1 MQKRRQDAEQ
11 IERTVK
17 EQAKIELI
25 KKGKSDDRKKKK
37 KTSKRGRR
45 PETVLCAGKKR
56 ARSPSSSSSSSDSD
70 KSSSSDGK
78 KKKKKLVAPGVL
90 KRGEPR
96 RSVSPV
102 SRARDVAKW
111 VESRDRLADAP
122 ADPLTETDKYMHAHT
137 ADDTAPAK
145 RRSGKAAGKPVGGDG
160 GHTSTEQRAKNEQL
174 ELFELELRA
183 KAIEKMLKR
192 TD

>member
-1 MQKRRQDAEQ
+1 MKRRQDAEQ

-25 KKGKSDDRKKKK
+25 KKGKSDDKKKKK
-37 KTSKRGRR
+37 KTS
-45 PETVLCAGKKR
+45 KKR
-56 ARSPSSSSSSSDSD
+56 ARSPSSSSSSDSD
-70 KSSSSDGK
+70 KSSSGDEK
-78 KKKKKLVAPGVL
+78 KKKKKPVAAGAL
-90 KRGEPR
+90 KRTEPR

-122 ADPLTETDKYMHAHT
+122 ADPPTAAEKYMHTRT

-145 RRSGKAAGKPVGGDG
+145 RRGGKAADNPVDG
-160 GHTSTEQRAKNEQL
+160 GGRHVSAEKRAKNEKS
-174 ELFELELRA
+174 ELVELELRA
-183 KAIEKMLKR
+183 KAIEKMLKK
-192 TD
+192 TN